1 MKENDCY
8 NIYTLIHI
16 LTLLKFNVV
25 LDLSLPVSGRI
36 YYSTKTIK
44 INEANPKY
52 ALMIIIHEIGHY
64 VGLRLLGII
73 YYLFFSKKLRELTA
87 EIIGGILLII
97 FQICCTNQ
105 RISIKDWVK
114 LHESTIPDLNT

>member
-1 MKENDCY
+1 MHQQFEDDCY
-8 NIYTLIHI
+8 KINTLVHI

-25 LDLSLPVSGRI
+25 FDSSLPVYGRI

-44 INEANPKY
+44 LNEVDSKY
-52 ALMIIIHEIGHY
+52 ILMIIMHEIGHY

-87 EIIGGILLII
+87 EIIGGIILAL
-97 FQICCTNQ
+97 FQICCNSQ
-105 RISIKDWVK
+105 QISIKDWIK
-114 LHESTIPDLNT
+114 IHE